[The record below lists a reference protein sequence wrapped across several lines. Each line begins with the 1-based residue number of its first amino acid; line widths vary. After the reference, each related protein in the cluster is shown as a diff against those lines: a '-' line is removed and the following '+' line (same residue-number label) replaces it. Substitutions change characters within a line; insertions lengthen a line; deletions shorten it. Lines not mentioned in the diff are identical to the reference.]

1 MRIALLANL
10 LAIAVMGVLVLRQ
23 GRDRT
28 VGSVPLARWLVIA
41 GLVPLGLQV
50 AILLLFGVGE
60 MASGDLSGA
69 GHLLPAAATG
79 LLGLLAWR
87 RPLEGG
93 VALLVVG
100 LLSAAGFSDPTALLI
115 LAAPQIVSGGLF
127 LAGGVLARRATT
139 PA

>member
-1 MRIALLANL
+1 M
-10 LAIAVMGVLVLRQ
+10 
-23 GRDRT
+23 
-28 VGSVPLARWLVIA
+28 IA

-50 AILLLFGVGE
+50 AILLLFGLGE

-93 VALLVVG
+93 SALLGVG
-100 LLSAAGFSDPTALLI
+100 LVSAAGFSAPSALLI
-115 LAAPQIVSGGLF
+115 MAAPQVVSGALF
-127 LAGGVLARRATT
+127 LAGGLLGRR
-139 PA
+139 PRP

>member
-1 MRIALLANL
+1 MGIGLLANL
-10 LAIAVMGVLVLRQ
+10 LAIAVMGVLVLRR
-23 GRDRT
+23 GRERRARR
-28 VGSVPLARWLVIA
+28 PRAPRWLTIA

-69 GHLLPAAATG
+69 GHLLPAAAAA
-79 LLGLLAWR
+79 LLGLLAWQ

-93 VALLVVG
+93 GALLVVG
-100 LLSAAGFSDPTALLI
+100 LVTAAGFSETTPLLI

-127 LAGGVLARRATT
+127 LAGGLLARSAAT
-139 PA
+139 PV